1 MSIQAPVILLPS
13 GGSNY
18 STDTPNQ
25 TLSGTTEANT
35 SYIQVNGSTHGVSY
49 TPGDIIWAWNG
60 TLDDGVNE
68 LKIVAVE
75 QLTGLHSAETVI
87 NITLVRTPNYVSV
100 SAPTGV
106 KLRRYQDKVEVICAK
121 NPEEQVVGY
130 NFYVY
135 TTSGGNNGT
144 YAKIN
149 TDIVSSYSFYEDM
162 VEEKARSIDT
172 AGNIRI
178 TSIVDEVIRVFYYSI
193 DLTQDRFDEMVAAGS
208 LPSVAFIDT
217 TPLFFVVTAVIY
229 DTTLGRVSESTNS
242 FELEGSPL
250 TITTGI
256 NTLPTRKQDDIILTY
271 SQELLAGNPNIDLK
285 PGTVMRDMLD
295 PISEEQARIYV
306 IQDFMARSL
315 SVSALLD
322 FDDSDHDG
330 VSDPVTSSLPKKA
343 LQLALGLTTGT
354 DVQNF
359 IDAQFD
365 ALGSNVN
372 VTRRGAVPAIGT
384 VVFYTATPPVR
395 VMTVYEG
402 AVVSTLGDVDA
413 GIAAQS
419 YTTLAT
425 KSLDPTNKEA
435 FWNPATSRYELTIDV
450 TAVNSGETG
459 NTDSYTIKSVGS
471 GVDSDFQVEN
481 PDPVRFGADRETNN
495 NMATRIGL
503 SLHTD
508 TGTGGGYTKV
518 AAGVPGVRYVRVEE
532 AGDDLM
538 RRDYDSVRDKHV
550 GGKVDIYIQGSK
562 EIQKTEKIAFSF
574 QEVQAIQGGQTGE
587 IFNIVNV
594 ASFQFKTTNPRVT
607 AHTPIFEVTQ
617 VYNSTRAKSYDLGG
631 YTITGDGLIV
641 NLNETSST
649 NKAIGLASSDII
661 RVDYKYRSFDVF
673 TLRYQPVLS
682 ITSVVGALSGTLSED
697 NYELVRLQDV
707 LEEGNSTIAQDG
719 FRLIYANGLPV
730 SEFQTITGEQHVLT
744 LGVREPLNNLGVEND
759 SIIVS
764 NTTGTITYDLHK
776 DYTIATRDSG
786 ATEIEMVEG
795 GRISSGQTV
804 AVSYVS
810 IENFTVTY
818 TTNELLTQVQN
829 EVNKMKHACADAII
843 KQSVENKIDFA
854 MTVIPKAGVTN
865 LSLLTSKIRTA
876 IANLVYKLGIGQPLT
891 QSAVVATVNSL
902 SDVQYVVLPL
912 TKMAK
917 ADGSF
922 IARDDIGTVIFQLY
936 NEGMSTSYITADPVL
951 RYNTIDKGGPE
962 NLFRGVF
969 EDNMPLVLQD
979 DPLLVS
985 EGSGRAYIQSDG
997 RLIVSTRDSQLPDLK
1012 NYQVAYYVYGETGS
1026 HDIGVTTLEYLS
1038 VGDLSVSYDIQ
1049 S

>member
-1 MSIQAPVILLPS
+1 MAIQAPVILLPS
-13 GGSNY
+13 GGADY
-18 STDTPNQ
+18 STDTPVQ
-25 TLSGTTEANT
+25 TLSGTTDINT
-35 SYIQVNGSTHGVSY
+35 DYILVNGSTFGVSY
-49 TPGDIIWAWNG
+49 TPGDVLWAWTG
-60 TLDDGVNE
+60 TLEDGANVLQIE
-68 LKIVAVE
+68 GVE
-75 QLTGLHSAETVI
+75 HLTGLHSPAVTI
-87 NITLVRTPNYVSV
+87 TLTLVRTPNYVSV

-106 KLRRYQDKVEVICAK
+106 KLRRYQDKVEVICAQ
-121 NPEEQVVGY
+121 NPEEEVVGY

-149 TDIVSSYSFYEDM
+149 KDIVSAYSFYEDL
-162 VEEKARSIDT
+162 VEEKARSTDT

-193 DLTQDRFDEMVAAGS
+193 DLTQDRFDEMVASGS

-217 TPLFFVVTAVIY
+217 TPLFFVITAVIY
-229 DTTLGRVSESTNS
+229 DTTLGRVSESTYS

-250 TITTGI
+250 TITTGVI
-256 NTLPTRKQDDIILTY
+256 TLPTRAQNDIILTY
-271 SQELLAGNPNIDLK
+271 SQEILAGNPNVDLK

-315 SVSALLD
+315 SVTALLD
-322 FDDSDHDG
+322 FDDSDNDG
-330 VSDPVTSSLPKKA
+330 ISDPVNSSLPKKA
-343 LQLALGLTTGT
+343 LQLALNLSNAS

-372 VTRRGAVPAIGT
+372 VTRRGAVPSIGT
-384 VVFYTATPPVR
+384 VVFYTATPPIR
-395 VMTVYEG
+395 VMTVYEN
-402 AVVSTLGDVDA
+402 ATVSTLGDVDA
-413 GIAAQS
+413 GIPAQN
-419 YTTLAT
+419 YATLAT
-425 KSLDPTNKEA
+425 KSIDPTNKEA
-435 FWNPATSRYELTIDV
+435 FWNPATKRYELSLDV
-450 TAVNSGETG
+450 VAVISGESG
-459 NTDSYTIKSVGS
+459 NTDSYTVKAVGG
-471 GVDSDFQVEN
+471 GVDSDFLVEN
-481 PDPVRFGADRETNN
+481 PDPIRFGADRETNRD
-495 NMATRIGL
+495 MATRT
-503 SLHTD
+503 SLALYAD

-518 AAGVPGVRYVRVEE
+518 AAGVPGVRYVKVEE

-538 RRDYDSVRDKHV
+538 RRDYDPVRDKHV
-550 GGKVDIYIQGSK
+550 GGKVDIYIQGHR

-574 QEVQAIQGGQTGE
+574 QEVAAIQGGQTGE

-594 ASFQFKTTNPRVT
+594 ASFQFKTTNSRVT
-607 AHTPIFEVTQ
+607 AHTPIFEVSQ
-617 VYNSTRAKSYDLGG
+617 VYNATRAKSYDIGG
-631 YTITGDGLIV
+631 YIITGDGLIV
-641 NLNETSST
+641 NLNETSTT
-649 NKAIGLASSDII
+649 NKQIGLASSDII

-682 ITSVVGALSGTLSED
+682 ITSVTGALSGPLGEE

-719 FRLIYANGLPV
+719 LRLIYANDLPV
-730 SEFQTITGEQHVLT
+730 SEFQTISGEEHVLT
-744 LGVREPLNNLGVEND
+744 LGVQEPLDNIGVDLN

-764 NTTGTITYDLHK
+764 NVDGTTTYDLHK
-776 DYTIATRDSG
+776 DYSVANQDSI
-786 ATEIEMVEG
+786 TEIEMVEG

-804 AVSYVS
+804 AVSYIS

-818 TTNELLTQVQN
+818 TTNDLLTQVQN
-829 EVNKMKHACADAII
+829 QVDKMKHACADAIV
-843 KQSVENKIDFA
+843 KQSVENKVDFA
-854 MTVIPKAGVTN
+854 LTVIPKAGVTN

-876 IANLVYKLGIGQPLT
+876 LANLVYKLGIGQPLT
-891 QSAVVATVNSL
+891 QSAVVGVVNAL
-902 SDVQYVVLPL
+902 SDVQYVILPM

-917 ADGSF
+917 ANGSF

-936 NEGMSTSYITADPVL
+936 NEGMSSSFITADPVL
-951 RYNTIDKGGPE
+951 RYKTVDKGGPE

-997 RLIVSTRDSQLPDLK
+997 RIIVSTRDSQLPDLK